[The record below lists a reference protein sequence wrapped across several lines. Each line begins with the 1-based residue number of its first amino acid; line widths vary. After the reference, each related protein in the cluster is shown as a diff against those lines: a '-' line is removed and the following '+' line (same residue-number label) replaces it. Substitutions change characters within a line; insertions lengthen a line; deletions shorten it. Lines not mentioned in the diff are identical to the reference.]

1 MIAPGAVAF
10 IAGLLAHQLVFIHGE
25 WHLKGPRVVILHLLS
40 GSLLYANHLFGNG
53 RSQASLVETMYLAAC
68 YLSSLFTSIA
78 VYRVIFHRLK
88 HFPGPKL
95 AAVSKLWHV
104 WKCRD
109 SRGHLVLQDWHEKYG
124 EFVRTGPAEITIF
137 HPEAYEAMDGHANH
151 NTRSDW
157 YDLLYPRISSIF
169 TRDRQL
175 HHERRKMWEQALS
188 KKALFQYHRRV
199 VNKVR
204 TLERL
209 VALEDSHPV
218 LINDLMYFFAF
229 DSMGDFA
236 FSEDFGMMKNK
247 RWHSSIA
254 MLRSALTLL
263 GPFSPAIW
271 IPRLGFAFIP
281 TLWKV
286 QHWFHMLEFCDQCM
300 ARRMKKTPA
309 DRDIASWFIEDHVK
323 HGSDPS
329 RARWL
334 SGDTATLVVAGRSV
348 RLDIMRQ
355 RTDNC
360 SDTTAPSLT
369 LLFYFLARYPIHA
382 EKIYEE
388 IRDVDRENPAVLAT
402 LSHLT
407 GTINEAM
414 RLLPAVLTFS
424 SRVTPPDGL
433 TIDGTFIP
441 GNTKICAPRYTIG
454 RREKLLIL
462 CLVRNTK
469 LLQVET
475 AYVHPHEFIPA
486 RWYSQP
492 ELIKDKRAFAPFGVG
507 RTSCVGRH
515 LALVQIRLVT
525 AALVF
530 HYRIKFAPGENYGEA
545 VERDMKDQLT
555 AQPGACRLV
564 FESRV

>member
-1 MIAPGAVAF
+1 MLAPGAIAI
-10 IAGLLAHQLVFIHGE
+10 IAGLLAHRLVFIHGE
-25 WHLKGPRVVILHLLS
+25 WHLKGPKVVVLHFLF
-40 GSLLYANHLFGNG
+40 GGLLYANHLVGNG
-53 RSQASLVETMYLAAC
+53 STQASLVETIYLAAF

-78 VYRVIFHRLK
+78 GYRLVFHRLK

-95 AAVSKLWHV
+95 AALTKLWHV

-109 SRGHLVLQDWHEKYG
+109 SRGHLVLQAWYEKYG
-124 EFVRTGPAEITIF
+124 EFVRTGPTEITIF
-137 HPEAYEAMDGHANH
+137 HPEAYETMDGHGNR

-175 HHERRKMWEQALS
+175 HNERRKMWEQALS
-188 KKALFQYHRRV
+188 TKALSQYHRRV
-199 VNKVR
+199 VEKVQ
-204 TLERL
+204 TLKRL
-209 VALEDSHPV
+209 VALEQSRPV

-236 FSEDFGMMKNK
+236 FSEDFGMMRNK

-286 QHWFHMLEFCDQCM
+286 RHWFHMLEFCDQCM
-300 ARRMKKTPA
+300 ARRMKKTPP
-309 DRDIASWFIEDHVK
+309 DRDIASWFIEDHVR
-323 HGSDPS
+323 HRSDPK

-334 SGDTATLVVAGRSV
+334 SGDTATLVVAG
-348 RLDIMRQ
+348 
-355 RTDNC
+355 

-369 LLFYFLARYPIHA
+369 LLFYLLARYPIHT
-382 EKIYEE
+382 EKIYKE
-388 IRDVDRENPAVLAT
+388 IQGFDIENPAALAT
-402 LSHLT
+402 LPHLN
-407 GTINEAM
+407 GSINEAM

-424 SRVTPPDGL
+424 SRVTPPEGL
-433 TIDGTFIP
+433 MVDGTFIP

-454 RREKLLIL
+454 RL
-462 CLVRNTK
+462 
-469 LLQVET
+469 ET
-475 AYVHPHEFIPA
+475 AYLHPHEFIPE
-486 RWYSQP
+486 RWYSRP
-492 ELIKDKRAFAPFGVG
+492 ELIKNRRAFAPFGVG

-515 LALVQIRLVT
+515 LALAQIRLVT

-530 HYRIKFAPGENYGEA
+530 HYRIKFAPGQNNGEA

-555 AQPGACRLV
+555 ARPGACLLV
-564 FESRV
+564 FESRG

>member
-1 MIAPGAVAF
+1 MLAPGSIAI
-10 IAGLLAHQLVFIHGE
+10 IAGLLAHRLVFIHGE
-25 WHLKGPRVVILHLLS
+25 WHLKGPRVVVLHLLS
-40 GSLLYANHLFGNG
+40 SGILWANLFGRG
-53 RSQASLVETMYLAAC
+53 STQATLVQTIYLATC

-78 VYRVIFHRLK
+78 VYRLIFHRLK

-95 AAVSKLWHV
+95 GAVTKLWHV

-109 SRGHLVLQDWHEKYG
+109 SRGHLVLQAWHEKYG
-124 EFVRTGPAEITIF
+124 EFVRTGKIYPNQVDLPDNIKLEYIGPAEITIF
-137 HPEAYEAMDGHANH
+137 HPEAYEAMDGPNND

-188 KKALFQYHRRV
+188 RKALLQYHGRV
-199 VNKVR
+199 VEKVR
-204 TLERL
+204 TLQSL
-209 VALEDSHPV
+209 VASGKSRPI
-218 LINDLMYFFAF
+218 LINDLMHFFAF

-236 FSEDFGMMKNK
+236 FSEDFGMMSSK

-254 MLRSALTLL
+254 MLRSALTML

-281 TLWKV
+281 SLLKV
-286 QHWFHMLEFCDQCM
+286 RHWFHMLEFCDQCM
-300 ARRMKKTPA
+300 ARRMKKTLP

-323 HGSDPS
+323 RGSDPT

-334 SGDTATLVVAGRSV
+334 SGDTATLVVAG
-348 RLDIMRQ
+348 
-355 RTDNC
+355 

-369 LLFYFLARYPIHA
+369 LLFYFLARYPTHA

-388 IRDVDRENPAVLAT
+388 IYGVDRDNPAALAT
-402 LSHLT
+402 LPHLT

-424 SRVTPPDGL
+424 SRVTPPQGL
-433 TIDGTFIP
+433 MIDGTFIP

-454 RREKLLIL
+454 RL
-462 CLVRNTK
+462 
-469 LLQVET
+469 ET
-475 AYVHPHEFIPA
+475 AYVHPHEFIPE

-515 LALVQIRLVT
+515 LALAQIRLV
-525 AALVF
+525 AVALVF
-530 HYRIKFAPGENYGEA
+530 HYRIKFAPGENNGEA

-555 AQPGACRLV
+555 AQPGACQLV
-564 FESRV
+564 FQSRV

>member
-1 MIAPGAVAF
+1 MIMLASGAVAI

-25 WHLKGPRVVILHLLS
+25 WHLKGPRVVVLHLLA
-40 GSLLYANHLFGNG
+40 GILLYATHFFGHG
-53 RSQASLVETMYLAAC
+53 STGASLVRTIYLAIC
-68 YLSSLFTSIA
+68 YISSLFTSIA
-78 VYRVIFHRLK
+78 VYRLMFHRLK
-88 HFPGPKL
+88 HFPGPRL
-95 AAVSKLWHV
+95 VALTKLWHV
-104 WKCRD
+104 WQCRD
-109 SRGHLVLQDWHEKYG
+109 SRGHLVLQAWYEKYG
-124 EFVRTGPAEITIF
+124 EFVRTGLLDNVEIKSSGPAEITIF
-137 HPEAYEAMDGHANH
+137 HPEVYEAMDGPENR

-175 HHERRKMWEQALS
+175 HQERRKMWEQALS
-188 KKALFQYHRRV
+188 RKALLQYHRRV
-199 VNKVR
+199 VEKVR
-204 TLERL
+204 TLESL
-209 VALEDSHPV
+209 VALEESCPV

-236 FSEDFGMMKNK
+236 FSEDFGMMRNK
-247 RWHSSIA
+247 RWHSSVA
-254 MLRSALTLL
+254 MLRSALTML

-281 TLWKV
+281 SLWKV
-286 QHWFHMLEFCDQCM
+286 RHWFHMLEFCDQCM
-300 ARRMKKTPA
+300 ARRMEKTLS
-309 DRDIASWFIEDHVK
+309 DHDIASWFIEDHVK
-323 HGSDPS
+323 HGSDPT

-334 SGDTATLVVAGRSV
+334 SGDTATLVVAG
-348 RLDIMRQ
+348 
-355 RTDNC
+355 

-369 LLFYFLARYPIHA
+369 LVFYFLARYPMHA

-388 IRDVDRENPAVLAT
+388 IHGIDRENPAALAT
-402 LSHLT
+402 LPHLT

-424 SRVTPPDGL
+424 SRVTPPEGL
-433 TIDGTFIP
+433 MIYGTFIP

-454 RREKLLIL
+454 RL
-462 CLVRNTK
+462 
-469 LLQVET
+469 ET
-475 AYVHPHEFIPA
+475 AYVNPHEFIPE

-515 LALVQIRLVT
+515 LALAQIRLVT

-530 HYRIKFAPGENYGEA
+530 HYRIKFAPGENNGEA

-564 FESRV
+564 FQSRV

>member
-1 MIAPGAVAF
+1 MLALGAVAI

-25 WHLKGPRVVILHLLS
+25 WHLKGPRVVVFHLLFS
-40 GSLLYANHLFGNG
+40 CLLSAKDVLGRGSA
-53 RSQASLVETMYLAAC
+53 QASLVQTTYLATC

-78 VYRVIFHRLK
+78 VYRLMFHRLK

-95 AAVSKLWHV
+95 AALTKLWHV

-109 SRGHLVLQDWHEKYG
+109 SRGHLVLQAWHEKHG

-137 HPEAYEAMDGHANH
+137 HPKAYEAMDGPDNG

-188 KKALFQYHRRV
+188 RKALLQYHGRV
-199 VNKVR
+199 VEKVR
-204 TLERL
+204 TLESL
-209 VALEDSHPV
+209 VASGKSRPV
-218 LINDLMYFFAF
+218 LINELMYFFAF

-236 FSEDFGMMKNK
+236 FSEDFGMMSSK

-281 TLWKV
+281 SLWKV
-286 QHWFHMLEFCDQCM
+286 RHWFHMLEFCDQCM
-300 ARRMKKTPA
+300 ARRMKKTPP

-323 HGSDPS
+323 RGSDPT
-329 RARWL
+329 RAQWL
-334 SGDTATLVVAGRSV
+334 SGDTATLVVAG
-348 RLDIMRQ
+348 
-355 RTDNC
+355 

-369 LLFYFLARYPIHA
+369 LFFYFLARYPMHA

-388 IRDVDRENPAVLAT
+388 IQGVDRNSPAALAM
-402 LSHLT
+402 LPHLT

-424 SRVTPPDGL
+424 SRVTPPQGL
-433 TIDGTFIP
+433 MIDGTFIP
-441 GNTKICAPRYTIG
+441 GNIRICAPRYTIG
-454 RREKLLIL
+454 RL
-462 CLVRNTK
+462 
-469 LLQVET
+469 ET
-475 AYVHPHEFIPA
+475 AYVHPHEFIPE

-515 LALVQIRLVT
+515 LALAQIRLVA

-530 HYRIKFAPGENYGEA
+530 HYRIEFAPGENNGEA

-564 FESRV
+564 FQSRV

>member
-1 MIAPGAVAF
+1 M
-10 IAGLLAHQLVFIHGE
+10 
-25 WHLKGPRVVILHLLS
+25 
-40 GSLLYANHLFGNG
+40 
-53 RSQASLVETMYLAAC
+53 
-68 YLSSLFTSIA
+68 
-78 VYRVIFHRLK
+78 VYRLIFHRLK
-88 HFPGPKL
+88 YFPGPKL

-109 SRGHLVLQDWHEKYG
+109 SRGHLVLEAWHEKYG
-124 EFVRTGPAEITIF
+124 EFVRTGPSEITIF
-137 HPEAYEAMDGHANH
+137 HPEAYEAMDGPENH

-169 TRDRQL
+169 TRDRKL

-188 KKALFQYHRRV
+188 RKALSQYHRRV
-199 VNKVR
+199 VEKVR
-204 TLERL
+204 TLTNL
-209 VALEDSHPV
+209 VDLEQSRPV

-254 MLRSALTLL
+254 VLRSALTLL

-281 TLWKV
+281 SLWKV
-286 QHWFHMLEFCDQCM
+286 RHWFHMLEFCDQCM
-300 ARRMKKTPA
+300 ARRMKKILS

-323 HGSDPS
+323 HGSDPT
-329 RARWL
+329 RERWL
-334 SGDTATLVVAGRSV
+334 SGDTATLVVAG
-348 RLDIMRQ
+348 
-355 RTDNC
+355 

-369 LLFYFLARYPIHA
+369 LLFYFLARYPMHV
-382 EKIYEE
+382 EKVYEE
-388 IRDVDRENPAVLAT
+388 IRGVDRENPAALAT
-402 LSHLT
+402 LPHLT

-424 SRVTPPDGL
+424 SRVTPPEGL
-433 TIDGTFIP
+433 MIDGTFIP
-441 GNTKICAPRYTIG
+441 GNTKICAPRYIIG
-454 RREKLLIL
+454 RL
-462 CLVRNTK
+462 
-469 LLQVET
+469 ET
-475 AYVHPHEFIPA
+475 AYVYSHEFIPE
-486 RWYSQP
+486 RWYSQQ
-492 ELIKDKRAFAPFGVG
+492 ELIRDKRAFAPFGVG

-515 LALVQIRLVT
+515 LALAQIRLVT
-525 AALVF
+525 ASLVF
-530 HYRIKFAPGENYGEA
+530 HYRITFASGENNGEA

-564 FESRV
+564 FQRRAQEK

>member
-1 MIAPGAVAF
+1 MLSVSTIHKHHGIPTHISSIETLSWPKVSRSEQIMACLEMPRFAWTSRL
-10 IAGLLAHQLVFIHGE
+10 AGLAREIWGV
-25 WHLKGPRVVILHLLS
+25 
-40 GSLLYANHLFGNG
+40 
-53 RSQASLVETMYLAAC
+53 C
-68 YLSSLFTSIA
+68 
-78 VYRVIFHRLK
+78 
-88 HFPGPKL
+88 
-95 AAVSKLWHV
+95 
-104 WKCRD
+104 
-109 SRGHLVLQDWHEKYG
+109 
-124 EFVRTGPAEITIF
+124 PAEVTIF
-137 HPEAYEAMDGHANH
+137 HPEAYEAMDGPDNH

-188 KKALFQYHRRV
+188 RKGLNLMAHNKSKTDTV
-199 VNKVR
+199 VQHWSI
-204 TLERL
+204 
-209 VALEDSHPV
+209 ALEQSRPV

-247 RWHSSIA
+247 KWHSSIA

-281 TLWKV
+281 SLWKV
-286 QHWFHMLEFCDQCM
+286 RHWFHMLEFCDQCM
-300 ARRMKKTPA
+300 ARRMKKTLP

-323 HGSDPS
+323 HGSDPT
-329 RARWL
+329 RERWL
-334 SGDTATLVVAGRSV
+334 SGDTATLVVAG
-348 RLDIMRQ
+348 
-355 RTDNC
+355 

-369 LLFYFLARYPIHA
+369 LLFYFLARYPMHV

-388 IRDVDRENPAVLAT
+388 IRGVDRENPAALAA
-402 LSHLT
+402 LPHLT

-424 SRVTPPDGL
+424 SRVTPPEGL
-433 TIDGTFIP
+433 MIDGTFIP

-454 RREKLLIL
+454 RL
-462 CLVRNTK
+462 
-469 LLQVET
+469 ET
-475 AYVHPHEFIPA
+475 AYVYPHEFIPE

-492 ELIKDKRAFAPFGVG
+492 ELIRDKRAFAPFGVG

-515 LALVQIRLVT
+515 LALAQIRLVT

-530 HYRIKFAPGENYGEA
+530 HYRITFASGENNGED

-564 FESRV
+564 FQSRV

>member
-1 MIAPGAVAF
+1 MLDLGVVA
-10 IAGLLAHQLVFIHGE
+10 IIVGLLAHQLVFIHGE
-25 WHLKGPRVVILHLLS
+25 WHLKGPSVVVVHLLF
-40 GSLLYANHLFGNG
+40 GTLLYAHHLLGYGGTQVNLA
-53 RSQASLVETMYLAAC
+53 RTIYLAAC

-78 VYRVIFHRLK
+78 VYRLIFHRLR
-88 HFPGPKL
+88 HFPGPRL

-104 WKCRD
+104 WNCRE
-109 SRGHLVLQDWHEKYG
+109 SRGHLVLQAWHEEYG
-124 EFVRTGPAEITIF
+124 EFVRTGPAEVTIF
-137 HPEAYEAMDGHANH
+137 HPEAYEAMDGHDNR

-188 KKALFQYHRRV
+188 KKALLQYHRQV
-199 VNKVR
+199 VEKVR
-204 TLERL
+204 TLESL
-209 VALEDSHPV
+209 VASQQSRAV
-218 LINDLMYFFAF
+218 LLNELMYFFAF

-236 FSEDFGMMKNK
+236 FSEDFGMMRNK
-247 RWHSSIA
+247 RWYSSIA

-286 QHWFHMLEFCDQCM
+286 RHWFHMLEFCDQCM
-300 ARRMKKTPA
+300 AQRVKKTPP

-323 HGSDPS
+323 HGSDPA

-334 SGDTATLVVAGRSV
+334 SGDTATLVVAG
-348 RLDIMRQ
+348 
-355 RTDNC
+355 

-369 LLFYFLARYPIHA
+369 ILFYFLARYPIHT

-388 IRDVDRENPAVLAT
+388 IREIDRESPATLAT
-402 LSHLT
+402 LPHLT
-407 GTINEAM
+407 GNINEAM

-424 SRVTPPDGL
+424 SRVTPPEGL
-433 TIDGTFIP
+433 TIDGMFIP

-454 RREKLLIL
+454 RL
-462 CLVRNTK
+462 
-469 LLQVET
+469 ET
-475 AYVHPHEFIPA
+475 AYVNPHEFIPE
-486 RWYSQP
+486 RWYSKP

-515 LALVQIRLVT
+515 LALAQIRLVT

-530 HYRIKFAPGENYGEA
+530 YYWIKFGPGENNGEA

-564 FESRV
+564 FQSRVQARRREIGREWR

>member
-1 MIAPGAVAF
+1 M
-10 IAGLLAHQLVFIHGE
+10 
-25 WHLKGPRVVILHLLS
+25 
-40 GSLLYANHLFGNG
+40 
-53 RSQASLVETMYLAAC
+53 
-68 YLSSLFTSIA
+68 
-78 VYRVIFHRLK
+78 FHRLK

-95 AAVSKLWHV
+95 AAVTKLWHV

-109 SRGHLVLQDWHEKYG
+109 SRGHLVLQEWYEKYG

-137 HPEAYEAMDGHANH
+137 HPEAYEAMDGPDND

-188 KKALFQYHRRV
+188 RKGLVILMARDTLNTDTV
-199 VNKVR
+199 VQHY
-204 TLERL
+204 
-209 VALEDSHPV
+209 S
-218 LINDLMYFFAF
+218 LIIGAC
-229 DSMGDFA
+229 
-236 FSEDFGMMKNK
+236 EDFGMMSSQ

-281 TLWKV
+281 SLWKV
-286 QHWFHMLEFCDQCM
+286 RHWFNMLEFCDQCM
-300 ARRMKKTPA
+300 ARRMKKTLA
-309 DRDIASWFIEDHVK
+309 DRDIASWFIEDHAK
-323 HGSDPS
+323 RGSDPT

-334 SGDTATLVVAGRSV
+334 SGDTATLVVAG
-348 RLDIMRQ
+348 
-355 RTDNC
+355 

-388 IRDVDRENPAVLAT
+388 IKGVDRDSPVALAT
-402 LSHLT
+402 LPHLT

-424 SRVTPPDGL
+424 SRVTPPQGL
-433 TIDGTFIP
+433 MIDGTFIP

-454 RREKLLIL
+454 RLEM
-462 CLVRNTK
+462 
-469 LLQVET
+469 
-475 AYVHPHEFIPA
+475 AYVYPHDFIPE

-492 ELIKDKRAFAPFGVG
+492 ELIKDKRAFAPFGVA
-507 RTSCVGRH
+507 
-515 LALVQIRLVT
+515 LAQIRLVA

-530 HYRIKFAPGENYGEA
+530 HYQIEFAPGENNGET

-564 FESRV
+564 FQSRI

>member
-1 MIAPGAVAF
+1 MLASGAVAA
-10 IAGLLAHQLVFIHGE
+10 IVGLLAHQLVFIYGE
-25 WHLKGPRVVILHLLS
+25 WHLKAPSVVHFHLFS
-40 GSLLYANHLFGNG
+40 GSLLYANHLFGHG
-53 RSQASLVETMYLAAC
+53 STQASLIRTVYLAAC

-78 VYRVIFHRLK
+78 VYRLLFHRLK
-88 HFPGPKL
+88 NFPGPKL
-95 AAVSKLWHV
+95 AAVTKLWHV
-104 WKCRD
+104 WKCHD
-109 SRGHLVLQDWHEKYG
+109 SRGHLVLQAWYEKYG
-124 EFVRTGPAEITIF
+124 EFVRTGKRYPKPNRDSLVTLGIKYSGPAEITIF
-137 HPEAYEAMDGHANH
+137 HPEAYEAMDGPNNH

-175 HHERRKMWEQALS
+175 HNERRKMWEQALS
-188 KKALFQYHRRV
+188 RKGLVHLKYHRRV
-199 VNKVR
+199 LEKVR
-204 TLERL
+204 TLESL
-209 VALEDSHPV
+209 VALEQSRPV

-229 DSMGDFA
+229 DSMGDFS
-236 FSEDFGMMKNK
+236 FSEDFGMMRNQ

-271 IPRLGFAFIP
+271 IPRLGFAFMP
-281 TLWKV
+281 ALWKV
-286 QHWFHMLEFCDQCM
+286 RHWFHMLEFCDQCM
-300 ARRMKKTPA
+300 SRRMKKTLP

-323 HGSDPS
+323 HGSDPT

-334 SGDTATLVVAGRSV
+334 SGDTATLVVAG
-348 RLDIMRQ
+348 
-355 RTDNC
+355 

-369 LLFYFLARYPIHA
+369 LLLYFLARYPMHA
-382 EKIYEE
+382 EKICEE
-388 IRDVDRENPAVLAT
+388 IQGIDRENPATLAS
-402 LSHLT
+402 LPHLT

-414 RLLPAVLTFS
+414 RLLPAVITFS
-424 SRVTPPDGL
+424 SRLTPPEGL
-433 TIDGTFIP
+433 MIDGTFIP

-454 RREKLLIL
+454 RPYI
-462 CLVRNTK
+462 
-469 LLQVET
+469 
-475 AYVHPHEFIPA
+475 HPHEFIPE

-515 LALVQIRLVT
+515 LALAQIRLVT

-530 HYRIKFAPGENYGEA
+530 HYRIEFASGENNGEA

-564 FESRV
+564 FQRRCEKS

>member
-1 MIAPGAVAF
+1 
-10 IAGLLAHQLVFIHGE
+10 
-25 WHLKGPRVVILHLLS
+25 
-40 GSLLYANHLFGNG
+40 
-53 RSQASLVETMYLAAC
+53 
-68 YLSSLFTSIA
+68 
-78 VYRVIFHRLK
+78 
-88 HFPGPKL
+88 
-95 AAVSKLWHV
+95 
-104 WKCRD
+104 
-109 SRGHLVLQDWHEKYG
+109 
-124 EFVRTGPAEITIF
+124 
-137 HPEAYEAMDGHANH
+137 MDGPDND

-188 KKALFQYHRRV
+188 RKTLLQYHRRV
-199 VNKVR
+199 VEKVR
-204 TLERL
+204 TLESL
-209 VALEDSHPV
+209 VASGKSRHV
-218 LINDLMYFFAF
+218 LINELMYFFAF

-236 FSEDFGMMKNK
+236 FSEDFGMMSSKE
-247 RWHSSIA
+247 WHSSIA

-281 TLWKV
+281 SLWKV
-286 QHWFHMLEFCDQCM
+286 RHWFHMLEFCDQCM
-300 ARRMKKTPA
+300 ARRMKKTLP

-323 HGSDPS
+323 RGSDPT
-329 RARWL
+329 RAQWL
-334 SGDTATLVVAGRSV
+334 SGDTATLVVAG
-348 RLDIMRQ
+348 
-355 RTDNC
+355 

-369 LLFYFLARYPIHA
+369 LFFYFLARYPMHA

-388 IRDVDRENPAVLAT
+388 INGVDRDSPAALAT
-402 LSHLT
+402 LPHLT

-424 SRVTPPDGL
+424 SRITPPQGL
-433 TIDGTFIP
+433 MIDDTFIP
-441 GNTKICAPRYTIG
+441 GNTRICAPRYTIG
-454 RREKLLIL
+454 RLER
-462 CLVRNTK
+462 
-469 LLQVET
+469 
-475 AYVHPHEFIPA
+475 AYVHPHEFIPE

-515 LALVQIRLVT
+515 LALAQIRLVA

-530 HYRIKFAPGENYGEA
+530 HYRIEFAPGENNGEA

-564 FESRV
+564 FQSRV

>member
-1 MIAPGAVAF
+1 MLSLIT
-10 IAGLLAHQLVFIHGE
+10 IH
-25 WHLKGPRVVILHLLS
+25 
-40 GSLLYANHLFGNG
+40 
-53 RSQASLVETMYLAAC
+53 
-68 YLSSLFTSIA
+68 
-78 VYRVIFHRLK
+78 K
-88 HFPGPKL
+88 HC
-95 AAVSKLWHV
+95 AAVTKLWHV

-109 SRGHLVLQDWHEKYG
+109 SRGHLVLQAWYEKYG
-124 EFVRTGPAEITIF
+124 EFVRTGPSEITIF
-137 HPEAYEAMDGHANH
+137 HPEAYEAMDGPKNR

-188 KKALFQYHRRV
+188 RKALVQYHRRV
-199 VNKVR
+199 VEKVR
-204 TLERL
+204 TLQRL
-209 VALEDSHPV
+209 VALGQSRPV
-218 LINDLMYFFAF
+218 LINELMYFFAF

-236 FSEDFGMMKNK
+236 FSEDFGMMRNK

-281 TLWKV
+281 SLWKV
-286 QHWFHMLEFCDQCM
+286 RHWFHMLEFCDQCM
-300 ARRMKKTPA
+300 ARRIKKTLS

-323 HGSDPS
+323 RGSDPT

-334 SGDTATLVVAGRSV
+334 SGDTATLVVAG
-348 RLDIMRQ
+348 
-355 RTDNC
+355 

-369 LLFYFLARYPIHA
+369 LLFYFLARYPMHA
-382 EKIYEE
+382 DKIYEE
-388 IRDVDRENPAVLAT
+388 IHRVDRENPTALAT
-402 LSHLT
+402 LPHLT

-424 SRVTPPDGL
+424 SRVTPPEGL
-433 TIDGTFIP
+433 MIDGTFIP

-454 RREKLLIL
+454 RL
-462 CLVRNTK
+462 
-469 LLQVET
+469 ET
-475 AYVHPHEFIPA
+475 AYVYPHEFIPE

-492 ELIKDKRAFAPFGVG
+492 EMIKDKRAFAPFGVG

-515 LALVQIRLVT
+515 LALAQIRLVT

-530 HYRIKFAPGENYGEA
+530 HYRIKFAPGENNGEA

-555 AQPGACRLV
+555 AQPGACWLV
-564 FESRV
+564 FEGRV